1 MSKITVFEKDN
12 LCIDYRILTRQ
23 CVQLNFKDEKVEYF
37 SISTQ
42 WGVADSIEDAL
53 RNIIEADIKYDS
65 KSSLQYALE
74 DFKVLE
80 CNLSEED
87 LNGVIDKW
95 KKAGMVILPDESNEG
110 EIQVIHGHY
119 TDAHTDY
126 MNTRTI
132 EGVDSNEDK
141 I

>member
-12 LCIDYRILTRQ
+12 LCIDYKILTRQ
-23 CVQLNFKDEKVEYF
+23 CTQLSFKDDKVEYF

-42 WGVADSIEDAL
+42 WGVADTIEDAL
-53 RNIIEADIKYDS
+53 RNILEADAKYDG

-87 LNGVIDKW
+87 FNGVIDKW
-95 KKAGMVILPDESNEG
+95 NRAGMVILPDESDKE
-110 EIQVIHGHY
+110 EIQVIHGNY
-119 TDAHTDY
+119 TDAWTDY
-126 MNTRTI
+126 INAKTI
-132 EGVDSNEDK
+132 REDD
-141 I
+141 

>member
-23 CVQLNFKDEKVEYF
+23 CAQLNFKDDKVEYF

-42 WGVADSIEDAL
+42 WGMADTIEDAI
-53 RNIIEADIKYDS
+53 RNILEADAKYEG

-87 LNGVIDKW
+87 FDGVVNKW
-95 KKAGMVILPDESNEG
+95 RKAEMVILPDESNEE

-132 EGVDSNEDK
+132 KSIDSNEDK